1 MIGEHLHTKMQLFG
15 LPGDPDTLK
24 CLMTAGEKGVD
35 IESRV
40 VGTEAIAADSQAFRS
55 MSPFG
60 SIPCLRD
67 VDLTLCGTLTI
78 MSYLNDK
85 GFGPSLIPRN
95 GLARALH
102 YQWSELACDHVAPH
116 VADLLAGKD
125 VDSNVA
131 ALATIFD
138 ALETHL
144 AKKQYKGGF
153 IVGEFSLADLHWAPY
168 VHCCELAGK
177 GALISTRPNIAA
189 WWDAVKSHKST
200 SKEKFFAASVLP
212 TMDEIHGKQLRSVSI
227 NA

>member
-40 VGTEAIAADSQAFRS
+40 VGTDALSADSQEFRS

-67 VDLTLCGTLTI
+67 VDFTLCGTLTI

-95 GLARALH
+95 GVARAIH
-102 YQWSELACDHVAPH
+102 YQWSEFAGGHVAPP
-116 VADLLAGKD
+116 VAQLLAGED
-125 VDSNVA
+125 VDRAVA
-131 ALATIFD
+131 TLATIFD
-138 ALETHL
+138 AFELHL
-144 AKKQYKGGF
+144 ANKRYKGPF
-153 IVGEFSLADLHWAPY
+153 IVGEFSLADIHWAPY

-177 GALISTRPNIAA
+177 GELISVRPTAGA
-189 WWDAVKSHKST
+189 WWEAVKSHKST
-200 SKEKFFAASVLP
+200 SKEDFIASSVLP
-212 TMDEIHGKQLRSVSI
+212 TMDEIRGRHIRSVSI